1 MRDAYIDWNR
11 SSRGSTLGLSV
22 DLSTENDFE
31 TRRPWIRK
39 TSPKARHRTTRCT
52 RGRCSDAE
60 ERPENVSPSA
70 SLFCLNTSVDTD
82 GDAVPTFSVHPEEL
96 QESTKKKLNDRG
108 YFYANSDAGLG
119 WTDRANRE
127 TFYRWRIIPRT
138 LVDTNVRDLTS
149 ASRIYQLPRR

>member
-1 MRDAYIDWNR
+1 M
-11 SSRGSTLGLSV
+11 
-22 DLSTENDFE
+22 
-31 TRRPWIRK
+31 
-39 TSPKARHRTTRCT
+39 SPP
-52 RGRCSDAE
+52 D
-60 ERPENVSPSA
+60 

-127 TFYRWRIIPRT
+127 AFYRWRIIPRT

-149 ASRIYQLPRR
+149 ASRIYPLPRR